1 MALPFIHSIKEI
13 SMNTTQ
19 ILGEAPGIQYQ
30 KKTDK
35 TETKTNQSLTDTII
49 IGRFMRGRFD
59 KPMTIHKGNIRGE
72 LGYEPNNPDYIC
84 VRDTLEREVPSVQV
98 LRVPPNN
105 G

>member
-1 MALPFIHSIKEI
+1 MALPIIHLIKEI

-35 TETKTNQSLTDTII
+35 TETKTNQSLTDTVI

>member
-1 MALPFIHSIKEI
+1 
-13 SMNTTQ
+13 MNTTQ

-59 KPMTIHKGNIRGE
+59 APMTIHKGNIRGE
-72 LGYEPNNPDYIC
+72 LGYEPNNPDYRC
-84 VRDTLEREVPSVQV
+84 VQDTLERGVPSVKV
-98 LRVPPNN
+98 LRVPPNI

>member
-1 MALPFIHSIKEI
+1 MALPIIHSIKEI

-49 IGRFMRGRFD
+49 IGRFIRGRFD
-59 KPMTIHKGNIRGE
+59 APMTIHKGNIRGE
-72 LGYEPNNPDYIC
+72 LGYEPNNPDYRC
-84 VRDTLEREVPSVQV
+84 VQDTLERGVPSVQV
-98 LRVPPNN
+98 LRVPPNI

>member
-1 MALPFIHSIKEI
+1 MALPIIHSIKEI

-49 IGRFMRGRFD
+49 IGRFIRGRFD
-59 KPMTIHKGNIRGE
+59 APMTIHKGNIRGE
-72 LGYEPNNPDYIC
+72 LGYEPNNPDYRC
-84 VRDTLEREVPSVQV
+84 VHDTLERGVPSVQV
-98 LRVPPNN
+98 LRVPPNI

>member
-1 MALPFIHSIKEI
+1 
-13 SMNTTQ
+13 MNTTQ
-19 ILGEAPGIQYQ
+19 IVGEAPGIQYQ

-59 KPMTIHKGNIRGE
+59 APMTIHKGNIRGE
-72 LGYEPNNPDYIC
+72 LGYEPNNPDYRC
-84 VRDTLEREVPSVQV
+84 VQDALNREVPSVQV
-98 LRVPPNN
+98 LRVPPNI

>member
-1 MALPFIHSIKEI
+1 
-13 SMNTTQ
+13 MNTTQ

-49 IGRFMRGRFD
+49 IGRFTRGRFD
-59 KPMTIHKGNIRGE
+59 APMTIHKGNIRGE
-72 LGYEPNNPDYIC
+72 LGYEPNNPDYRC
-84 VRDTLEREVPSVQV
+84 VQDALDRGIPSVQI
-98 LRVPPNN
+98 LRVPPNI

>member
-1 MALPFIHSIKEI
+1 MALPIIHSIKEI

-59 KPMTIHKGNIRGE
+59 APMTIHKGNIRGE
-72 LGYEPNNPDYIC
+72 LGYEPNNPDYRC
-84 VRDTLEREVPSVQV
+84 VHDTLERGVPSVQV
-98 LRVPPNN
+98 LRVPPNI

>member
-1 MALPFIHSIKEI
+1 
-13 SMNTTQ
+13 MNTTQ

>member
-1 MALPFIHSIKEI
+1 MALPIIHSIKEI

-59 KPMTIHKGNIRGE
+59 APMTIHKGNIRGE
-72 LGYEPNNPDYIC
+72 LGYEPNNPDYRC
-84 VRDTLEREVPSVQV
+84 VHDTLERGVPSVQV
-98 LRVPPNN
+98 QRVPPNI

>member
-1 MALPFIHSIKEI
+1 MALPIIHSIKEI